1 MNYIKTKYYPSYKLD
16 YIYFILNNMIFLN
29 ILLIHVIFIFNVIK
43 ENNYKKET
51 FLIIPKATQEF
62 EEKRDLIFNL
72 LSLNKEILSV
82 NQINEKEVKNKLLPV
97 LKNTEIDDSL
107 IPEVYILLIENSNNI
122 KIKDLNDKVIKI
134 ITGAIIFQTAE
145 KNKSMSLIII
155 SALITL
161 FFFILSNFFLNNN
174 LIIKI
179 KKYLILSRY
188 FGAKSNIILINLNL
202 GLLMLL
208 ILVFIVTYLTYY
220 FYIRTF
226 FLKINDANFTIIF
239 TSTLSLYISIIIINF
254 SLQLKHFLKKI
265 Y

>member
-1 MNYIKTKYYPSYKLD
+1 
-16 YIYFILNNMIFLN
+16 
-29 ILLIHVIFIFNVIK
+29 
-43 ENNYKKET
+43 
-51 FLIIPKATQEF
+51 
-62 EEKRDLIFNL
+62 
-72 LSLNKEILSV
+72 
-82 NQINEKEVKNKLLPV
+82 
-97 LKNTEIDDSL
+97 
-107 IPEVYILLIENSNNI
+107 
-122 KIKDLNDKVIKI
+122 
-134 ITGAIIFQTAE
+134 
-145 KNKSMSLIII
+145 MSLIII